1 MLKELGAGS
10 AATGTGELIS
20 LAMAR
25 RHGLGGCAKRPRRP
39 VRHNGLVVVSQP
51 DLANFQKPFATDT
64 DPGATFVEAMRDGIR
79 ED

>member
-51 DLANFQKPFATDT
+51 DLANF
-64 DPGATFVEAMRDGIR
+64 
-79 ED
+79 